1 MESYLINPADKILVT
16 VSPAL
21 FQPKKLWNQSFS
33 FTGYLRWQA
42 PENVDKSTAVERFC
56 NGEKVPVLTFGSVT
70 FENTRKI
77 MRRFL
82 KNWPEDKKIIIQ
94 SGWAQLAIERTNNYI
109 FTIDRISHDQLFQ
122 YASVVIHHG
131 GAGTTASVLHA
142 GVPHIVVPHFGDQKF
157 FAKEV
162 RRLGVGISLRLSRW
176 PEELPRAVRIVE
188 RSKKRLKKAKK
199 VADTL
204 AQENGSLEAVKTLE
218 SLVVESNN
226 T

>member
-1 MESYLINPADKILVT
+1 
-16 VSPAL
+16 
-21 FQPKKLWNQSFS
+21 
-33 FTGYLRWQA
+33 
-42 PENVDKSTAVERFC
+42 
-56 NGEKVPVLTFGSVT
+56 
-70 FENTRKI
+70 

>member
-1 MESYLINPADKILVT
+1 
-16 VSPAL
+16 
-21 FQPKKLWNQSFS
+21 
-33 FTGYLRWQA
+33 
-42 PENVDKSTAVERFC
+42 
-56 NGEKVPVLTFGSVT
+56 
-70 FENTRKI
+70 

-82 KNWPEDKKIIIQ
+82 KNWPKDKKIIIQ
-94 SGWAQLAIERTNNYI
+94 SGWAQLAIERSNNYI

-157 FAKEV
+157 FASEV
-162 RRLGVGISLRLSRW
+162 KRLGVGISLRLSRW

-199 VADTL
+199 IADIL
-204 AQENGSLEAVKTLE
+204 EQENGSLEAVKTLE
-218 SLVVESNN
+218 NLVTESK